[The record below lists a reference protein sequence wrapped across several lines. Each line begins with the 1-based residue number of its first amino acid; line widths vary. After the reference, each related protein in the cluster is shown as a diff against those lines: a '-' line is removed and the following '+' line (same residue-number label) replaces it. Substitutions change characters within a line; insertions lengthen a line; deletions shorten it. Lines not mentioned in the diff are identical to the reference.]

1 MAGVAD
7 PSATIQQGVSKVAVR
22 RPKLTARQLREEREG
37 YAYLLPWLFGFFA
50 FTALPIIVSIWLS
63 MTRYSVFRPPVWVGL
78 DNYRMSM
85 GGGDRLVWPSIGRSF
100 YYAVV
105 QVPLRLIG
113 SLLVAMLLNQ
123 SLKLTAFWRT
133 LFFLPSLT
141 PSVATAYVWRWIL
154 NAEIGV
160 LRIAFDAVGV
170 TMPRWLGSMEWAIP
184 SLIMMGLW
192 STVGGASMIIFLA
205 GLQDVPVEL
214 LEAAEIDGAGRWRK
228 FWNITIPMLSPV
240 VLFNLVIGII
250 GALRV
255 FDTAFVA
262 TAGGPGYATWFISLH
277 IYQTAFVYFDMGYAA
292 ALSWI
297 LAVIILVMTMVQL
310 QLSKSWVH
318 YQGEAR

>member
-1 MAGVAD
+1 MAGVAE
-7 PSATIQQGVSKVAVR
+7 PKATIRQGVSRGAIR
-22 RPKLTARQLREEREG
+22 EGKLTVKQRREELEG
-37 YAYLLPWLFGFFA
+37 YAYLAPWLLGFFA
-50 FTALPIIVSIWLS
+50 FTAVPIVASIALS
-63 MTRYSVFRPPVWVGL
+63 LTRYSVFRPPVWAGL

-85 GGGDRLVWPSIGRSF
+85 GGGDKLVWPSIGRSF

-105 QVPLRLIG
+105 LVPLRLTG

-123 SLKLTAFWRT
+123 SLRVTAFWRT
-133 LFFLPSLT
+133 LYFLPSLT

-154 NAEIGV
+154 NADIGV
-160 LRIAFDAVGV
+160 LRIAFDWVGV

-192 STVGGASMIIFLA
+192 STVGGSSMIIFLA

-255 FDTAFVA
+255 FETAFVA

-297 LAVIILVMTMVQL
+297 LAALILAMTML
-310 QLSKSWVH
+310 QLRLSNRWVY
-318 YQGEAR
+318 YQGGAT